1 MGLMMLGRQIHTAE
15 LLAPELSASD
25 VELAIEMLKNHKSPG
40 TGQIPTDMIKAEG
53 KKLAMRFINLLFLC
67 GIRRNCLRSER
78 SQS

>member
-40 TGQIPTDMIKAEG
+40 TGQIPTDMIKAGG
-53 KKLAMRFINLLFLC
+53 KTIRYEIHKLIISMWNKEELPQ
-67 GIRRNCLRSER
+67 E
-78 SQS
+78 